1 MRRLLLLLS
10 ILLVPL
16 PLAGEAIH
24 RGAVVGVVSDRDGTP
39 VAGARVE
46 LEGGIIHRVTSS
58 DAAGRFYFALVPPG
72 RYSALAERDDRSTVI
87 ISELEVSAARTTE
100 ISFLLTEDDEVVTL
114 AVETPLLDRGEI
126 AARATI
132 TREELEPLPQP
143 RDGRAM
149 FLAAPGVA
157 LTRTLLIPQ
166 LALRGNLRGLPVGAS
181 AALLDGVEVGRIASL
196 LDPRLMEEVSLLTA
210 SLDPSLSSGTSLSLA
225 TLQLGSP
232 LRGSISASLG
242 RELSVS
248 DRARNGV
255 VMVRGEGGGAIGGR
269 SAFWGTLS
277 RERFDGESA
286 APGLLDL
293 AVLKAGYA
301 VTPGTELT
309 ALMLRLDAGPEGRAS
324 VRTLSATQQLPGA
337 TMHGS
342 IARVSDHLDG
352 LPSDSGQRVRLQ
364 LETLLP
370 FGQSISTL
378 SAGLTGGDE
387 PGDAGWLGAT
397 TLLGRATL
405 RAAVR
410 FDRRPDQVAASPRAA
425 AAWTFGERRR
435 VIVRGG
441 AGRFTE
447 ERFPWRQ
454 FDELVVSTEAEIL
467 PEMTISLAQRRREA
481 AGMELDTIDAVVTKR
496 LSNRVML
503 RGWITWAD
511 GELFAAEP
519 LPRWS
524 GRAAGFVDLP
534 WELTLAAVFHGRR
547 PSDLREGAAF
557 ADVRI
562 ERHFGVGD
570 APGMALV
577 AELLNLLGSGNAN
590 QLFDEESAV
599 RFSVRFGN

>member
-1 MRRLLLLLS
+1 MRRLLLLLAM
-10 ILLVPL
+10 LLVPL
-16 PLAGEAIH
+16 QLSGEMVH
-24 RGAVVGVVSDRDGTP
+24 RGAVVGIVSDQGGAP
-39 VAGARVE
+39 LAAARVE
-46 LEGGIIHRVTSS
+46 LEGGIIHRITST

-100 ISFLLTEDDEVVTL
+100 ISFELTEDDEVVTL
-114 AVETPLLDRGEI
+114 AIETPLLDRREI

-143 RDGRAM
+143 RDARGM

-166 LALRGNLRGLPVGAS
+166 LALQGNLRGLPVSSS

-196 LDPRLMEEVSLLTA
+196 LDPAVMEEVSLLTA
-210 SLDPSLSSGTSLSLA
+210 SLDPSLGSGTSISLA
-225 TLQLGSP
+225 TRQLGSP
-232 LRGSISASLG
+232 LRGSIFASLG

-248 DRARNGV
+248 ERPRNGA
-255 VMVRGEGGGAIGGR
+255 VMVRGEGGGAIGRR
-269 SAFWGTLS
+269 SAFWGALS
-277 RERFDGESA
+277 RERFDTAAA
-286 APGLLDL
+286 APELLDL
-293 AVLKAGYA
+293 AALKAGFA
-301 VTPGTELT
+301 ATPGTELT
-309 ALMLRLDAGPEGRAS
+309 ALLLRLDAGTDRSAR
-324 VRTLSATQQLPGA
+324 VNTLSATQQLPGA
-337 TMHGS
+337 TLHGS
-342 IARVSDHLDG
+342 IARVSDRLDS
-352 LPSDSGQRVRLQ
+352 LPADSEQRVRLQ

-370 FGQSISTL
+370 LGETISTL
-378 SAGLTGGDE
+378 SAGLTGGGE

-397 TLLGRATL
+397 TLYGRVTL

-410 FDRRPDQVAASPRAA
+410 FDRHSDELEASPRIG

-435 VIVRGG
+435 VIVRSG
-441 AGRFTE
+441 AGRFAE

-454 FDELVVSTEAEIL
+454 FDELMVSTEAEIL

-511 GELFAAEP
+511 GELFADEP

-547 PSDLREGAAF
+547 PSELREGAAF

-562 ERHFGVGD
+562 ERSFRVGE
-570 APGMALV
+570 APGIALA

-590 QLFDEESAV
+590 QLFDEERAL